1 MAAKQPW
8 RKWYPQD
15 WRADAPLRMCSY
27 AARGLWADLL
37 TLMHE
42 SNEVGFLLVEGVA
55 PTPRQLVGL
64 LGGTEKEIT
73 KLLAELAAAKVFSV
87 VGGKMPDDVKALI
100 PDDIEDG
107 VILSR
112 RMVRDEAKA
121 TKDRENGK
129 GGGNPRLKGGD
140 NPKANRGVNP
150 PANPQSQSQS
160 QSPEARNQKDHEAAA
175 ASSSV
180 AACATE
186 PDPPVAVEPDAAS
199 GPEPPGKPATP
210 TDDAGPIPVFLD
222 RSPDIAL
229 RHWQETAR
237 AEGWPAADFLN
248 STRRHRLL
256 AILAVCGGLEGWRA
270 ALEHARDAEFLRT
283 PDGTPQR
290 WFDLDWLLDESHF
303 TRLME
308 GRYAERRNPQ
318 GRAAD
323 SGSPTVADGVAAAFA
338 RRYAQPG

>member
-27 AARGLWADLL
+27 AARGLWADIL

-64 LGGTEKEIT
+64 LGGSEKEIT

-87 VGGKMPDDVKALI
+87 VGGKMPDDVRALI
-100 PDDIEDG
+100 PPDIEEG

-150 PANPQSQSQS
+150 PANPQNQS
-160 QSPEARNQKDHEAAA
+160 QSPEARKKEDQEAAA
-175 ASSSV
+175 ASLSV
-180 AACATE
+180 AASATE
-186 PDPPVAVEPDAAS
+186 PEAPAAVA
-199 GPEPPGKPATP
+199 PAE
-210 TDDAGPIPVFLD
+210 DAGPIPLFLD
-222 RSPDIAL
+222 RAPDAAL
-229 RHWQETAR
+229 RRWQEA
-237 AEGWPAADFLN
+237 AAVEGWPAADFLN
-248 STRRHRLL
+248 STRRLRLQ
-256 AILAVCGGLEGWRA
+256 AILAICGGLEGWKA
-270 ALEHARDAEFLRT
+270 ALEKARDADFLRT
-283 PDGTPQR
+283 PDGTPQG
-290 WFDLDWLLDESHF
+290 WFDLDWMLDEQKF

-308 GRYAERRNPQ
+308 GRYAERRSPQ
-318 GRAAD
+318 GRSAD
-323 SGSPTVADGVAAAFA
+323 SGAPTVADGVAAAFD

>member
-27 AARGLWADLL
+27 AARGLWADIL

-64 LGGTEKEIT
+64 LGGSEKEIT
-73 KLLAELAAAKVFSV
+73 KLLAELAAAKVYSV
-87 VGGKMPDDVKALI
+87 VGGKMPDDVRALI
-100 PDDIEDG
+100 PADIEEG

-150 PANPQSQSQS
+150 PANPQNQS
-160 QSPEARNQKDHEAAA
+160 QSPEARKEDHEAAA

-180 AACATE
+180 AARAT
-186 PDPPVAVEPDAAS
+186 DPERAAPVEPVAPADA
-199 GPEPPGKPATP
+199 P
-210 TDDAGPIPVFLD
+210 GPIPLVID
-222 RSPDIAL
+222 RSPDAAL
-229 RHWQETAR
+229 RHWQEAAS

-256 AILAVCGGLEGWRA
+256 AILAVCGGLDGWRA
-270 ALEHARDAEFLRT
+270 ALEHARDAAFLRT
-283 PDGTPQR
+283 PSGTPQP

-308 GRYAERRNPQ
+308 GRYAERRRPK
-318 GRAAD
+318 GRPAD
-323 SGSPTVADGVAAAFA
+323 SGAPTVADGVAAAFA